1 MDATPQHAFNPTTY
15 SAVKL
20 DGVDSL
26 GKLRDDLIEFY
37 RPANSQELFAI
48 NRIALAQQTLL
59 LVARI
64 ENGLFDVFLN
74 EGCRSRSVPEL
85 APHLVGGDQKIVAEH
100 TRNALLTVGMC
111 SVNARSKEVALFL
124 RFQAQAERMYR
135 RAVEEFERLRK
146 LRPKAGAPAPT
157 LEPPSVS
164 VDDAASAMPRNRR
177 PAPSAS
183 PAASASRAAPKS
195 TSPPSR
201 PAKIKDFTPHAR
213 SIHTG
218 AGVPFPGAHR
228 GRAHRRGTG
237 GRARRGARPQ
247 RRARAGQQGDGQAA
261 RRKSARASA
270 SCSTAPSRARS
281 GARSRASRQFAEAA
295 LRARLDAEWLDLTL
309 PAPGPRRGH
318 LHPITRIQ
326 RELEELFISLG
337 FAVLDGPEV
346 ETEYH
351 NFDALNIPAD
361 HPARDM
367 QDTFW
372 LEDGNLLR
380 THTSPVQVRGMERL
394 GPPLRMIAPGRVF
407 RNESVDASHEHTFY
421 QLEGMM
427 IDRDVSVAHLLYF
440 MKTLL
445 TAIFH
450 RDVTV
455 RLRPGYFPFVEP
467 GFELDIQCL
476 ICGGPG
482 CPVCKQSGWVE
493 LLPCGLVN
501 PNVLRMSGI
510 DPEEWN
516 GFAFGLG
523 LTRLVMMR
531 YGIDDIRQLQ
541 GGDLRFLEQF

>member
-1 MDATPQHAFNPTTY
+1 MLEDSIQELESRSLARIQSAATPEELE
-15 SAVKL
+15 AVRVEALGRKGTL
-20 DGVDSL
+20 AAIGKEM
-26 GKLRDDLIEFY
+26 GKL
-37 RPANSQELFAI
+37 A
-48 NRIALAQQTLL
+48 
-59 LVARI
+59 
-64 ENGLFDVFLN
+64 
-74 EGCRSRSVPEL
+74 PE
-85 APHLVGGDQKIVAEH
+85 D
-100 TRNALLTVGMC
+100 
-111 SVNARSKEVALFL
+111 
-124 RFQAQAERMYR
+124 
-135 RAVEEFERLRK
+135 
-146 LRPKAGAPAPT
+146 
-157 LEPPSVS
+157 
-164 VDDAASAMPRNRR
+164 
-177 PAPSAS
+177 
-183 PAASASRAAPKS
+183 
-195 TSPPSR
+195 
-201 PAKIKDFTPHAR
+201 
-213 SIHTG
+213 
-218 AGVPFPGAHR
+218 
-228 GRAHRRGTG
+228 
-237 GRARRGARPQ
+237 RARVGKLLNGAKQKLEAAFEARQ
-247 RRARAGQQGDGQAA
+247 RQDAG
-261 RRKSARASA
+261 
-270 SCSTAPSRARS
+270 
-281 GARSRASRQFAEAA
+281 AA

-318 LHPITRIQ
+318 LHPITQIQ
-326 RELEELFISLG
+326 RELEDLFVSLG
-337 FAVLDGPEV
+337 FTVLDGPEV
-346 ETEYH
+346 EDEYH
-351 NFDALNIPAD
+351 NFDALNIPAT

-372 LEDGNLLR
+372 LDGGKLLR

-427 IDRDVSVAHLLYF
+427 VDRDVSVAHLLYF

-450 RDVTV
+450 REVTV

-510 DPEEWN
+510 DPEQWN

-531 YGIDDIRQLQ
+531 YQIDDIRHLQ

>member
-1 MDATPQHAFNPTTY
+1 MLDDSIQEQESRSLARITSAGTPEELETVRVEALGRKGALAAFSKEMGRLTPEER
-15 SAVKL
+15 SRI
-20 DGVDSL
+20 
-26 GKLRDDLIEFY
+26 GKLLNAAKQKLEEAFESKKRRFDD
-37 RPANSQELFAI
+37 
-48 NRIALAQQTLL
+48 
-59 LVARI
+59 
-64 ENGLFDVFLN
+64 D
-74 EGCRSRSVPEL
+74 
-85 APHLVGGDQKIVAEH
+85 
-100 TRNALLTVGMC
+100 
-111 SVNARSKEVALFL
+111 
-124 RFQAQAERMYR
+124 
-135 RAVEEFERLRK
+135 
-146 LRPKAGAPAPT
+146 
-157 LEPPSVS
+157 
-164 VDDAASAMPRNRR
+164 
-177 PAPSAS
+177 
-183 PAASASRAAPKS
+183 
-195 TSPPSR
+195 
-201 PAKIKDFTPHAR
+201 
-213 SIHTG
+213 
-218 AGVPFPGAHR
+218 
-228 GRAHRRGTG
+228 
-237 GRARRGARPQ
+237 
-247 RRARAGQQGDGQAA
+247 
-261 RRKSARASA
+261 
-270 SCSTAPSRARS
+270 
-281 GARSRASRQFAEAA
+281 A
-295 LRARLDAEWLDLTL
+295 LRARLEAEWIDLTL

-326 RELEELFISLG
+326 RELEDLFGSLG

-346 ETEYH
+346 ENEYH
-351 NFDALNIPAD
+351 NFDALNIPAE

-372 LEDGNLLR
+372 LDGGNLLR

-427 IDRDVSVAHLLYF
+427 IDRDVSVANLIYF

-445 TAIFH
+445 TAIFQ
-450 RDVTV
+450 REVTV

-501 PNVLRMSGI
+501 PSVLRMSGI
-510 DPEEWN
+510 DPEEWG

-523 LTRLVMMR
+523 LTRLAMMR

>member
-1 MDATPQHAFNPTTY
+1 MLDQSIQDLESRSLARINTAT
-15 SAVKL
+15 SEEELEAVR
-20 DGVDSL
+20 VDSL
-26 GKLRDDLIEFY
+26 GRKG
-37 RPANSQELFAI
+37 P
-48 NRIALAQQTLL
+48 LAQLGKEMGKL
-59 LVARI
+59 APEDRARI
-64 ENGLFDVFLN
+64 GKLLN
-74 EGCRSRSVPEL
+74 
-85 APHLVGGDQKIVAEH
+85 
-100 TRNALLTVGMC
+100 
-111 SVNARSKEVALFL
+111 
-124 RFQAQAERMYR
+124 
-135 RAVEEFERLRK
+135 
-146 LRPKAGAPAPT
+146 
-157 LEPPSVS
+157 
-164 VDDAASAMPRNRR
+164 
-177 PAPSAS
+177 
-183 PAASASRAAPKS
+183 
-195 TSPPSR
+195 
-201 PAKIKDFTPHAR
+201 
-213 SIHTG
+213 
-218 AGVPFPGAHR
+218 
-228 GRAHRRGTG
+228 
-237 GRARRGARPQ
+237 
-247 RRARAGQQGDGQAA
+247 
-261 RRKSARASA
+261 SARQNLEQALE
-270 SCSTAPSRARS
+270 ARKQ
-281 GARSRASRQFAEAA
+281 AFAEAA
-295 LRARLDAEWLDLTL
+295 LRTRLDAEWLDLTL

-326 RELEELFISLG
+326 RELEELFASLG

-346 ETEYH
+346 EDEYH
-351 NFDALNIPAD
+351 NFDALNIPPD

-372 LEDGNLLR
+372 LDGGHLLR

-427 IDRDVSVAHLLYF
+427 IDRDVSVANLLYF

-450 RDVTV
+450 REVTV

-510 DPEEWN
+510 DPEVWG

-523 LTRLVMMR
+523 LTRLAMMR
-531 YGIDDIRQLQ
+531 YAIDDIRHLQ

>member
-1 MDATPQHAFNPTTY
+1 MADESIQELQARSLANIAAAHSPEELE
-15 SAVKL
+15 AVR
-20 DGVDSL
+20 VDILGRKGALAEISKGM
-26 GKLRDDLIEFY
+26 GKL
-37 RPANSQELFAI
+37 A
-48 NRIALAQQTLL
+48 
-59 LVARI
+59 
-64 ENGLFDVFLN
+64 
-74 EGCRSRSVPEL
+74 PEE
-85 APHLVGGDQKIVAEH
+85 K
-100 TRNALLTVGMC
+100 
-111 SVNARSKEVALFL
+111 
-124 RFQAQAERMYR
+124 
-135 RAVEEFERLRK
+135 K
-146 LRPKAGAPAPT
+146 L
-157 LEPPSVS
+157 
-164 VDDAASAMPRNRR
+164 
-177 PAPSAS
+177 
-183 PAASASRAAPKS
+183 
-195 TSPPSR
+195 
-201 PAKIKDFTPHAR
+201 
-213 SIHTG
+213 
-218 AGVPFPGAHR
+218 
-228 GRAHRRGTG
+228 
-237 GRARRGARPQ
+237 
-247 RRARAGQQGDGQAA
+247 AGQALNAA
-261 RRKSARASA
+261 KQKLEEAYEARKRGFESDTLA
-270 SCSTAPSRARS
+270 
-281 GARSRASRQFAEAA
+281 
-295 LRARLDAEWLDLTL
+295 ARLDAEWIDLTL
-309 PAPGPRRGH
+309 PAPPPRRGH

-326 RELEELFISLG
+326 RELEQLFVSLG

-351 NFDALNIPAD
+351 NFDALNIPPD

-372 LEDGNLLR
+372 LDGGNLLR

-427 IDRDVSVAHLLYF
+427 VDREVSVAHLIYF

-450 RDVTV
+450 REVTV

-482 CPVCKQSGWVE
+482 CAVCKQSGWVE

-501 PNVLRMSGI
+501 PKVLSMSGI
-510 DPEEWN
+510 DPEQWG

-531 YGIDDIRQLQ
+531 YGIDDIRHLQ

>member
-1 MDATPQHAFNPTTY
+1 MIEDSIQELESRSLARIA
-15 SAVKL
+15 SAQSPEDLEAVRVEALGRKGTL
-20 DGVDSL
+20 AEIGKGM
-26 GKLRDDLIEFY
+26 GKLPAEDRGRVGKQLNSARQSIE
-37 RPANSQELFAI
+37 Q
-48 NRIALAQQTLL
+48 ALDTRKQ
-59 LVARI
+59 
-64 ENGLFDVFLN
+64 VF
-74 EGCRSRSVPEL
+74 
-85 APHLVGGDQKIVAEH
+85 
-100 TRNALLTVGMC
+100 
-111 SVNARSKEVALFL
+111 
-124 RFQAQAERMYR
+124 
-135 RAVEEFERLRK
+135 
-146 LRPKAGAPAPT
+146 
-157 LEPPSVS
+157 
-164 VDDAASAMPRNRR
+164 DAAQLS
-177 PAPSAS
+177 
-183 PAASASRAAPKS
+183 
-195 TSPPSR
+195 
-201 PAKIKDFTPHAR
+201 
-213 SIHTG
+213 
-218 AGVPFPGAHR
+218 
-228 GRAHRRGTG
+228 
-237 GRARRGARPQ
+237 
-247 RRARAGQQGDGQAA
+247 
-261 RRKSARASA
+261 
-270 SCSTAPSRARS
+270 
-281 GARSRASRQFAEAA
+281 
-295 LRARLDAEWLDLTL
+295 ARLDAEWVDLTL
-309 PAPGPRRGH
+309 PAPPPRRGH

-326 RELEELFISLG
+326 RELEDLFSSLG

-351 NFDALNIPAD
+351 NFDALNIPRD

-372 LEDGNLLR
+372 LDGSRVLR

-427 IDRDVSVAHLLYF
+427 VDREVSVANLLYF

-445 TAIFH
+445 SAIFH

-467 GFELDIQCL
+467 AFELDIQCL

-493 LLPCGLVN
+493 LLPCGLVH

-510 DPEEWN
+510 DPEQYG

-541 GGDLRFLEQF
+541 DGDLRFLEQF